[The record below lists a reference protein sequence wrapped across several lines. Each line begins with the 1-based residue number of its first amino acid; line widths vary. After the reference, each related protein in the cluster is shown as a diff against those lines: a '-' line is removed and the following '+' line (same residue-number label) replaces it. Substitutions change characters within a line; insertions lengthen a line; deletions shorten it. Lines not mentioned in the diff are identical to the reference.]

1 MSRLDCHTLPAGEA
15 GSSISAP
22 LVRGIVASSV
32 AGAIIIVGWA
42 YGFRISKLMG
52 IVERCKVVLYLMLAN

>member
-32 AGAIIIVGWA
+32 AGAIIIIVIVGWA
-42 YGFRISKLMG
+42 YGFGVSKLMG
-52 IVERCKVVLYLMLAN
+52 MVEDALDAG

>member
-1 MSRLDCHTLPAGEA
+1 MSRLDCHTLPAEEA

-32 AGAIIIVGWA
+32 AGAIIIIVLGWA
-42 YGFRISKLMG
+42 YGFRG
-52 IVERCKVVLYLMLAN
+52 FKVNGYS